1 MSNFEKL
8 VSEAVEDLP
17 ENVRSKMNNV
27 AICIEDSS
35 QKRSKKK
42 GVWKKGILLGLYEGI
57 PQNAWGRGFGDNL
70 PDKITIFEDSI
81 KRFAKTDESIKEMV
95 KKTVYHEIAHHFGF
109 NEKEARR
116 LEKRYYEKN
125 RDNK

>member
-8 VSEAVEDLP
+8 VSEALEDLP
-17 ENVRSKMNNV
+17 ESIRSKMDNV
-27 AICIEDSS
+27 AICIENSS
-35 QKRSKKK
+35 KKRLKEEGLWKK
-42 GVWKKGILLGLYEGI
+42 GVLLGLYEGV

-81 KRFAKTDESIKEMV
+81 RKFAKTDEGIKEMV

-109 NEKEARR
+109 NEEEARR
-116 LEKRYYEKN
+116 LEKIYYEKN
-125 RDNK
+125 RDN